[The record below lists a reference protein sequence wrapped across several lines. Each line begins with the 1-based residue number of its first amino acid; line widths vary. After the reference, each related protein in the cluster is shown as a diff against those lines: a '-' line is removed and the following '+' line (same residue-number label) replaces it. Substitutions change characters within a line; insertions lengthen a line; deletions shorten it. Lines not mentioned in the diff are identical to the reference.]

1 MKSWLGGGQWVGTPP
16 GPDGNDTPRRRRRPR
31 QRQERRRR
39 RRLLGYSPLRNR
51 LPANSRQCRRWHVAV
66 RWCRAAKTRSRNAAR
81 CGAAPP
87 SVPRSCW
94 GPFFLALL
102 LLLVPGIGVRQSF
115 CVWLFFRSCASL
127 FVINS
132 RFGLGQRNSTPLHLH
147 SDTRRR
153 TLTLHTHNTRR
164 HTRRTHALTDYSL
177 KLTPFRI
184 CLNIIALA
192 LYFAFFSRFFSSTQT
207 CLIFFHFSQS
217 LLFGSVSF
225 LALFAAVRGSR
236 GRGKRAQPHILGRPW
251 VPAIAADI
259 AVQLFCHKSRWLIA
273 FIPRKPTKRTELAGK
288 TTEHQC
294 YQMNLAFD
302 ISP

>member
-1 MKSWLGGGQWVGTPP
+1 MTHRDGDGGQDKGRRGGGG
-16 GPDGNDTPRRRRRPR
+16 G
-31 QRQERRRR
+31 
-39 RRLLGYSPLRNR
+39 GYWATHRS
-51 LPANSRQCRRWHVAV
+51 AIGCRRILDNVVDDMWRSGGAEQRKPEAGMLLAAAQHHLQFLGHVGV
-66 RWCRAAKTRSRNAAR
+66 
-81 CGAAPP
+81 P
-87 SVPRSCW
+87 SFWRSCCSLFQ
-94 GPFFLALL
+94 GSASVSPFAC
-102 LLLVPGIGVRQSF
+102 GS
-115 CVWLFFRSCASL
+115 FFRSCASL

-207 CLIFFHFSQS
+207 CLIFFHLSQS

-236 GRGKRAQPHILGRPW
+236 GRGKGAQPHILGRPW

-259 AVQLFCHKSRWLIA
+259 AVQLFCHKSR
-273 FIPRKPTKRTELAGK
+273 
-288 TTEHQC
+288 
-294 YQMNLAFD
+294 
-302 ISP
+302 